1 MDVQCEARV
10 VVDLLAGFPP
20 PAPAHTEEFRLAL
33 KSDWKLQS
41 LHYGRTLPRRY
52 RSKVVY
58 DDMTGTKQHLK
69 SVWGGVGERHAFSGK
84 IY

>member
-10 VVDLLAGFPP
+10 VVDLLAGFPL

-41 LHYGRTLPRRY
+41 LHHGGFLTRRY
-52 RSKVVY
+52 RI
-58 DDMTGTKQHLK
+58 K
-69 SVWGGVGERHAFSGK
+69 SRLR
-84 IY
+84 